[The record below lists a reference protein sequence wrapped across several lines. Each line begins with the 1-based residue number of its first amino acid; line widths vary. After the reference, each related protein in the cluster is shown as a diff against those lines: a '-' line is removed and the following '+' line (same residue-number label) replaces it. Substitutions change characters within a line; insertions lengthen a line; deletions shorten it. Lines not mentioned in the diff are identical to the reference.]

1 MSTVVGQLT
10 VIISSLSFSHSSE
23 GLVLQLLSE
32 LHHYGSILSTVVGR
46 PQSLINQFPEL
57 PTTVVEAWYCYCSV
71 DSIIMDLHVF
81 SIAKFCHCLTH
92 NHYQFPEL
100 PTTVVEAWYCYCSV
114 DFIIMDLFCQLSL
127 VDSQSFFQFPEL
139 LTTVVRPGL
148 LLLSGP

>member
-1 MSTVVGQLT
+1 
-10 VIISSLSFSHSSE
+10 
-23 GLVLQLLSE
+23 
-32 LHHYGSILSTVVGR
+32 
-46 PQSLINQFPEL
+46 
-57 PTTVVEAWYCYCSV
+57 
-71 DSIIMDLHVF
+71 MDLHVF